1 MSIQLRQI
9 ALVAEFLK
17 PMIEDLSYTLGVNP
31 CFIDDGVGIWGL
43 ENSLLAIGHNFLEVV
58 APIETNTAAGRYLER
73 RRGNGGYMVICQAGS
88 HAEQL
93 EVKER
98 ALAAGVRI
106 AWERE
111 NDHYHLMQLHPRD
124 MTASFLEVDW
134 DEHDDFDGN
143 WEPAGGLAW
152 KEKVDRS
159 SIVDMVGVELQ
170 GAQPEALAQRW
181 AQVLGREM
189 RDDLTVVINNATL
202 RFVEATDGRG
212 PGLSGVDLIV
222 ADKPGILKRAKERR
236 AYVSDTQLTLCGFH
250 FYLATS

>member
-152 KEKVDRS
+152 KDKVDRS

-181 AQVLGREM
+181 AQVLGRPM

>member
-111 NDHYHLMQLHPRD
+111 NDHYHLMQLHPQD

-181 AQVLGREM
+181 AQVLGRPM

-212 PGLSGVDLIV
+212 PGLSGVDLVV

>member
-73 RRGNGGYMVICQAGS
+73 HHGNGGYMVICQAGS

-212 PGLSGVDLIV
+212 PGLSGVDLVV

>member
-17 PMIEDLSYTLGVNP
+17 PIIEDLSYTLGVNP
-31 CFIDDGVGIWGL
+31 CFIDDAVSTWGL
-43 ENSLLAIGHNFLEVV
+43 ENTLLGIGNNFIEVV
-58 APIETNTAAGRYLER
+58 APIKTNTAAGRYLER
-73 RRGNGGYMVICQAGS
+73 RGGNGGYMVICQAGS

-93 EVKER
+93 EIRER
-98 ALAAGVRI
+98 ALAEGVRI

-111 NDHYHLMQLHPRD
+111 TAHNHLMQLHPRD
-124 MTASFLEVDW
+124 MIASFLEVDW
-134 DEHDDFDGN
+134 DQHDDFDGN

-152 KEKVDRS
+152 QEKVDQS

-170 GAQPEALAQRW
+170 GPQPEVLAQHW
-181 AQVLGREM
+181 AQILGLPM
-189 RDDLTVVINNATL
+189 NDDLTVEINNARL

-212 PGLSGVDLIV
+212 PGLSGIDLTV

-236 AYVSDTQLTLCGFH
+236 AYVSDQQLTISGFH
-250 FYLATS
+250 FYLTSV

>member
-17 PMIEDLSYTLGVNP
+17 PIIEDLSYTLGVNP
-31 CFIDDGVGIWGL
+31 CFIDDGVGTWGL
-43 ENSLLAIGHNFLEVV
+43 ENTLLAIGHNFMEVV
-58 APIETNTAAGRYLER
+58 APIKTNTAAGRYLER
-73 RRGNGGYMVICQAGS
+73 RNGDGGYMVICQTSS

-98 ALAAGVRI
+98 ALADGVRI

-111 NDHYHLMQLHPRD
+111 TDNYHLLQLHPRD
-124 MTASFLEVDW
+124 MIASFLEVDW
-134 DEHDDFDGN
+134 DQHNDFAGN
-143 WEPAGGLAW
+143 WVPAGGLGW
-152 KEKVDRS
+152 KEKVDQS

-170 GAQPEALAQRW
+170 GPQPEVLAQRW
-181 AQVLGREM
+181 AQILDLQM
-189 RDDLTVVINNATL
+189 KDDLTVEINNATL

-212 PGLSGVDLIV
+212 PGLSGVDLLV

-236 AYVSDTQLTLCGFH
+236 AYVSDRQLTICGFH
-250 FYLATS
+250 FYLDTA

>member
-181 AQVLGREM
+181 AQVLGRPM

-212 PGLSGVDLIV
+212 PGLSGVDLVV

>member
-181 AQVLGREM
+181 AQVLGRPM

>member
-31 CFIDDGVGIWGL
+31 CFIDDGVGVWGL
-43 ENSLLAIGHNFLEVV
+43 ENTLLAIGHNFLEVV
-58 APIETNTAAGRYLER
+58 APVKTNTAAGRYLER
-73 RRGNGGYMVICQAGS
+73 RNGNGGYMVICQAGS

-98 ALAAGVRI
+98 ALAEGVRI

-111 NDHYHLMQLHPRD
+111 SDHYHLMQLHPRD

-134 DEHDDFDGN
+134 DRHDDFDGN

-152 KEKVDRS
+152 EEKVDQS

-170 GAQPEALAQRW
+170 GPQPEALAQRW
-181 AQVLGREM
+181 AQVLGRPM
-189 RDDLTVVINNATL
+189 RDDLTVEINNATL
-202 RFVEATDGRG
+202 RFIEAVDGRG

-222 ADKPGILKRAKERR
+222 RDKPAILKRAKKRR
-236 AYVSDTQLTLCGFH
+236 AYVSDTQLTICGFH
-250 FYLATS
+250 FYLAPV